1 MKIVIVGASG
11 TVGSAVSELLAR
23 DHQVIRVGH
32 NQGDAR
38 VDMTDSASI
47 AALFAGIAEDIGR
60 FDALVVAN
68 GNVAFAPFPEM
79 TDEQW
84 QTGLESKLMG
94 QIRLT
99 RAAIPHL
106 NDGGSITLISGILSE
121 EPINWGASAST
132 INGAIEHFV
141 KAAACELPR
150 GLRINVV
157 SPTVLEESMDKYA
170 DFFPGFVPVPAARVA
185 QAYKKSVLGVQSGQV
200 FRVNG

>member
-32 NQGDAR
+32 SQGDAR

-60 FDALVVAN
+60 FDALVVAS

-121 EPINWGASAST
+121 EPISWGISAST

-185 QAYKKSVLGVQSGQV
+185 QAYKKSVLGVQNGQV

>member
-11 TVGSAVSELLAR
+11 TIGSAVSDLLAK

-32 NQGDAR
+32 SQGDAR
-38 VDMTDSASI
+38 VDMRDPASI
-47 AALFAGIAEDIGR
+47 RGLFAKLGQ
-60 FDALVVAN
+60 FDALVVAS
-68 GNVAFAPFPEM
+68 GSAAFNALTEM
-79 TDEQW
+79 TDEEW
-84 QTGLESKLMG
+84 QLGIQSKLMG
-94 QIRLT
+94 QINLT

-106 NDGGSITLISGILSE
+106 NDKGSITLISGILSE
-121 EPINWGASAST
+121 EPINWGASVTT
-132 INGAIEHFV
+132 INGAVEHFV

-185 QAYKKSVLGVQSGQV
+185 QAYQKSVLGVQTGQV

>member
-32 NQGDAR
+32 SQGDAR

-60 FDALVVAN
+60 FDALVVAS

-121 EPINWGASAST
+121 EPISWGISAST

-170 DFFPGFVPVPAARVA
+170 DFFPGFVPVPATRVA

>member
-32 NQGDAR
+32 SQGDAR

-60 FDALVVAN
+60 FDALVVAS

-121 EPINWGASAST
+121 EPISWGASAST

-150 GLRINVV
+150 SLRINVV

-170 DFFPGFVPVPAARVA
+170 DFFPGFVPVPATRVA

>member
-11 TVGSAVSELLAR
+11 TVGSAVSELLAK

-32 NQGDAR
+32 SSGDAT
-38 VDMTDSASI
+38 VDMRDPASI
-47 AALFAGIAEDIGR
+47 KALFAQLGQ
-60 FDALVVAN
+60 FDALVVAS
-68 GNVAFAPFPEM
+68 GSVAFNGLTEM

-84 QTGLESKLMG
+84 QVGVESKLMG
-94 QIRLT
+94 QINLT
-99 RAAIPHL
+99 RAAIPYL
-106 NDGGSITLISGILSE
+106 NDKGSITLISGILSE
-121 EPINWGASAST
+121 EPINWGVSAST
-132 INGAIEHFV
+132 VNGAIDHFV

-170 DFFPGFVPVPAARVA
+170 DFFPGFVPVPAAKVA
-185 QAYKKSVLGVQSGQV
+185 QAYKKSVLAIQTGQV

>member
-11 TVGSAVSELLAR
+11 TIGSAVSDLLAK

-32 NQGDAR
+32 SQGDAR
-38 VDMTDSASI
+38 VDMRDPASI
-47 AALFAGIAEDIGR
+47 RGLFAKLGR
-60 FDALVVAN
+60 FDSLVVAS
-68 GNVAFAPFPEM
+68 GSAAFNALTEM
-79 TDEQW
+79 TDEEW
-84 QTGLESKLMG
+84 QLGIQSKLMG
-94 QIRLT
+94 QINLT

-106 NDGGSITLISGILSE
+106 NDKGSITLISGILSE
-121 EPINWGASAST
+121 EPINWGASVTT
-132 INGAIEHFV
+132 INGAVEHFV

-157 SPTVLEESMDKYA
+157 SPTVLTESMDKYA

-185 QAYKKSVLGVQSGQV
+185 QAYQKSVLGVQTGQV

>member
-11 TVGSAVSELLAR
+11 TVGSAVTALLAQ
-23 DHQVIRVGH
+23 DHQVIRVGYS
-32 NQGDAR
+32 QGDAL
-38 VDMTDSASI
+38 VDMTDGASI
-47 AALFAGIAEDIGR
+47 AALFEGIVESTGR
-60 FDALVVAN
+60 FDALVVAS

-79 TDEQW
+79 TDAQW

-141 KAAACELPR
+141 RAAACELPR

-157 SPTVLEESMDKYA
+157 SPTVLTESMDKYA

>member
-11 TVGSAVSELLAR
+11 TIGSTVSDLLAK

-32 NQGDAR
+32 SQGDAR
-38 VDMTDSASI
+38 VDMRDPASI
-47 AALFAGIAEDIGR
+47 RGLFAKLGQ
-60 FDALVVAN
+60 FDALVVAS
-68 GNVAFAPFPEM
+68 GSAAFNALTEM
-79 TDEQW
+79 TDEEW
-84 QTGLESKLMG
+84 QLGIQSKLMG
-94 QIRLT
+94 QINLT

-106 NDGGSITLISGILSE
+106 NDKGSITLISGILSE
-121 EPINWGASAST
+121 EPINWGASVTT
-132 INGAIEHFV
+132 INGAVEHFV

-157 SPTVLEESMDKYA
+157 SPTVLAESMDKYA

-185 QAYKKSVLGVQSGQV
+185 QAYQKSVLGVQTGQV

>member
-11 TVGSAVSELLAR
+11 TVGSAVSELLAK

-32 NQGDAR
+32 SGGDAT
-38 VDMTDSASI
+38 VDMRDPASI
-47 AALFAGIAEDIGR
+47 KALFAQVGQ

-68 GNVAFAPFPEM
+68 GSVAFNGLTEM

-84 QTGLESKLMG
+84 QVGLESKLMG
-94 QIRLT
+94 QINLT
-99 RAAIPHL
+99 RAAIPYL
-106 NDGGSITLISGILSE
+106 TDKGSITLISGILSE
-121 EPINWGASAST
+121 EPINWGVSAST
-132 INGAIEHFV
+132 VNGAIDHFV

-157 SPTVLEESMDKYA
+157 SPTVLAESMDKYA
-170 DFFPGFVPVPAARVA
+170 DFFPGFVPVPAAKVA
-185 QAYKKSVLGVQSGQV
+185 QAYKKSVLGIQTGQV

>member
-11 TVGSAVSELLAR
+11 TIGSAVSDLLAK

-32 NQGDAR
+32 SQGDAR
-38 VDMTDSASI
+38 VDMREPASI
-47 AALFAGIAEDIGR
+47 RGLFAKLGQ
-60 FDALVVAN
+60 FDALVVAS
-68 GNVAFAPFPEM
+68 GSAAFNALTEM
-79 TDEQW
+79 TDEEW
-84 QTGLESKLMG
+84 QLGIQSKLMG
-94 QIRLT
+94 QINLT

-106 NDGGSITLISGILSE
+106 NDKGSITLISGILSE
-121 EPINWGASAST
+121 EPINWGASVTT
-132 INGAIEHFV
+132 INGAVEHFV

-185 QAYKKSVLGVQSGQV
+185 QAYQKSVLGVQTGQV

>member
-11 TVGSAVSELLAR
+11 TIGSAVSDLLAK

-32 NQGDAR
+32 SQGDAR
-38 VDMTDSASI
+38 VDMRDPASI
-47 AALFAGIAEDIGR
+47 RGLFAKLGQ
-60 FDALVVAN
+60 FDSLVVAS
-68 GNVAFAPFPEM
+68 GSAAFNALTEM
-79 TDEQW
+79 TDEEW
-84 QTGLESKLMG
+84 QLGIQSKLMG
-94 QIRLT
+94 QINLT

-106 NDGGSITLISGILSE
+106 NDKGSITLISGILSE
-121 EPINWGASAST
+121 EPINWGASVTT
-132 INGAIEHFV
+132 INGAVEHFV

-157 SPTVLEESMDKYA
+157 SPTVLAESMDKYA

-185 QAYKKSVLGVQSGQV
+185 QAYQRSVLGVQTGQV